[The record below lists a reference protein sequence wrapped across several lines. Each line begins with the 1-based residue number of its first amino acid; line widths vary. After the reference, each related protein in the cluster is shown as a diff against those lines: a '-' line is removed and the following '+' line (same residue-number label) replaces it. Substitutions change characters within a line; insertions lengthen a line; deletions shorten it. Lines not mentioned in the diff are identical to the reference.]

1 MEVPAEE
8 PHALDGRPLRFC
20 FLTTFYPPANFGGDG
35 IQVQRLAHALA
46 ERGHSVTVVH
56 SAEAFRTLAHGP
68 PSVAA
73 AEIRGITVLPID
85 SGVGWISPLA
95 TYLSGRPLF
104 ARPRLENVLR
114 EGFDVLHFHNPSLLG
129 GPSLLKMGS
138 GIKLYTAHEQW
149 LLCPSHTL
157 WKHKRRICESP
168 PCWSCTFSYGRP
180 PQLWRYTGL
189 LEASLAHLDA
199 LIVPSR
205 TSAEL
210 HERFSSVVPLAHI
223 PHFVPDPGAAGS
235 VPRSERPFFLFVGR
249 LESIKG
255 VSTLLRVFRRQR
267 AVDLAIAGTGSLARA
282 LQDEAADLPH
292 IHFLGW
298 RSESELDRHYRDALA
313 VIVPTVG
320 HEAFGLVP
328 VEGFARATPA
338 IVRDFG
344 ALRELIVDSGGGL
357 AFGSERELEDS
368 VAAIAADSDLRQTLG
383 QHGREGYER
392 LWTQHAHLMRYFSLI
407 ADVAETRGDAALAG
421 AARAAASREGTGAR

>member
-1 MEVPAEE
+1 
-8 PHALDGRPLRFC
+8 LRFC

-56 SAEAFRTLAHGP
+56 SAEAFRVLAHGP
-68 PSVAA
+68 PSMAA
-73 AEIRGITVLPID
+73 DQGRGITVVPVD

-104 ARPRLENVLR
+104 ARSRLEDVLR
-114 EGFDVLHFHNPSLLG
+114 DEFDVLHFHNPSLLG

-157 WKHKRRICESP
+157 WKHKRRICEAP

-189 LEASLAHLDA
+189 LEESLAHLDA

-205 TSAEL
+205 TSAAL
-210 HERFSSVVPLAHI
+210 HERFSSIVPLAHI

-235 VPRSERPFFLFVGR
+235 PDDGVPPGERPFFLFAGR

-255 VSTLLRVFRRQR
+255 VGTLLRVFRHQR
-267 AVDLAIAGTGSLARA
+267 TVDLAIAGTGSLARA
-282 LQDEAADLPH
+282 LQDEAEDLPH

-298 RSESELDRHYRDALA
+298 RSESELDRLYRDGLA
-313 VIVPTVG
+313 VIVPTAG

-368 VAAIAADSDLRQTLG
+368 LAAIAADPGLRQTLG
-383 QHGREGYER
+383 QRGHEAYER
-392 LWTQHAHLMRYFSLI
+392 LWTQRAHLMRYFSLI
-407 ADVAETRGDAALAG
+407 GDVAETRGDAAVAG
-421 AARAAASREGTGAR
+421 AARAAASREGTVAH

>member
-1 MEVPAEE
+1 MEVLPEK
-8 PHALDGRPLRFC
+8 PHGVDGRSLRFC

-46 ERGHSVTVVH
+46 EAGHSVTVVH
-56 SAEAFRTLAHGP
+56 SAEAFQMLAHRP
-68 PSVAA
+68 TSAPADQD
-73 AEIRGITVLPID
+73 RGITVVPVN

-104 ARPRLENVLR
+104 ARSRLEDVLR
-114 EGFDVLHFHNPSLLG
+114 DEFDVLHFHNPSLLG
-129 GPSLLKMGS
+129 GPALLKMGS

-149 LLCPSHTL
+149 LLCPTHTL
-157 WKHKRRICESP
+157 WKHKRRICEAP

-189 LEASLAHLDA
+189 LEESLAHLDA

-205 TSAEL
+205 TSAAL
-210 HERFSSVVPLAHI
+210 HERFSSITPLAHI
-223 PHFVPDPGAAGS
+223 PHFVPDPGVADHR
-235 VPRSERPFFLFVGR
+235 VPRGERPFFLFAGR

-255 VSTLLRVFRRQR
+255 VSTLLRVFRCQR
-267 AVDLAIAGTGSLARA
+267 TVDLAIAGTGSLARA

-298 RSESELDRHYRDALA
+298 RSESELDRLYRDALA
-313 VIVPTVG
+313 VIVPTAG

-344 ALRELIVDSGGGL
+344 ALRELIADSGGGL
-357 AFGSERELEDS
+357 TFGSERELEKAIRS
-368 VAAIAADSDLRQTLG
+368 IAADPILRETLG
-383 QHGREGYER
+383 RRGREAYER
-392 LWTQHAHLMRYFSLI
+392 SWTQAAHLARYFSLI
-407 ADVAETRGDAALAG
+407 GDIAERRGDAAVAT
-421 AARAAASREGTGAR
+421 AARNGAPVGC